1 MYVHPLPSQS
11 VYSPLCPACRTMST
25 AVAQW
30 LEDQGGFPLFTIEGE
45 EPEVA
50 KISWHLPLSS
60 LQRKGAADAAEQL
73 NEQSKDNQRQSGVF
87 GLSSPASR

>member
-1 MYVHPLPSQS
+1 
-11 VYSPLCPACRTMST
+11 MST

-50 KISWHLPLSS
+50 KLSWDLPNSTMS
-60 LQRKGAADAAEQL
+60 RQAAQGAADVAEQFG
-73 NEQSKDNQRQSGVF
+73 DRQQDQKPAVAVLGSPSSRCSPSIF
-87 GLSSPASR
+87 GT

>member
-1 MYVHPLPSQS
+1 
-11 VYSPLCPACRTMST
+11 MST

-50 KISWHLPLSS
+50 KHSWELPTSAGNRLAA
-60 LQRKGAADAAEQL
+60 KGAADVASQMGDNAEDV
-73 NEQSKDNQRQSGVF
+73 KPATV

>member
-1 MYVHPLPSQS
+1 
-11 VYSPLCPACRTMST
+11 MST
-25 AVAQW
+25 AIAQW

-50 KISWHLPLSS
+50 KISWDLP
-60 LQRKGAADAAEQL
+60 RYAARGAADAAEQL
-73 NEQSKDNQRQSGVF
+73 GSESKDSQPGVV